1 MKKKLTGAVF
11 FLLAMLVNSRMYANG
26 PAAPYKSH
34 KEIPFLNVVPAVD
47 ISVKGNVSDKNGK
60 IPGVSV
66 LIEGTTKHAVTDEN
80 GNYTITA
87 PENAVLVFS
96 MTGYAK
102 QRIPVNNLVRI
113 DVVLIEEIRALDEI
127 VVKGYTSQKRANL
140 TSSIATVSG
149 EELQK
154 SLTSNITNSL
164 AGRVTGVLSTT
175 QSGRPGT
182 GAWIQIRGRSSVN
195 EPGPLILVDG
205 VVRNDFGNI
214 DANEVASISILKDA
228 SATAVYGARAVGG
241 VILVTTKRGQ
251 IGKPTITYTASV
263 GSESPTRYPDMMN
276 AYEYG
281 IARNQA
287 QRNAGFDPSNPSQA
301 SKFFTD
307 EQLEDFKTNST
318 DWFKETFKGS
328 STLNQHNISINGGT
342 EAVRY
347 FTSLGYTN
355 QTGMWDQYNFQRY
368 NLRSNV
374 DARITN
380 TLNIGLSIDARRAN
394 TNAAGLDA
402 YPIFMHA
409 IQASPV
415 YKPYNSSGKF
425 NYINGQPNPVAET
438 SQSGYDNNR
447 NESFGATMNFEQ
459 RLDVLTKGL
468 SLKGT
473 ASIIRNSTFQ
483 KIFNTPYLL
492 YKDNDEA
499 SLMNVNNLNKT
510 QLNQNI
516 NEEDQVTL
524 NASLNYTRQFAKHNV
539 SAVALYEQ
547 LENKGFVMGGLKRDF
562 VSDIKDELNASGQ
575 LEQSLSGTST
585 LGDARRSF
593 VGILN
598 YGYNN
603 RYLLEASARKDGSYR
618 FGKSR
623 RWGLFP
629 AVSAGWRISEEP
641 FFKETRA
648 FDFIDNLKLR
658 ASVGE
663 TGNDKISSFQFL
675 DSYTYMQGKYPG
687 IWPDFFPPVIENE
700 SQINLVSGVFPNYD
714 LTWEKLMSKNIG
726 LDAMLFNN
734 HLGIEAD
741 YFFRTTKDM
750 LRPRIL
756 SIPATFGRK
765 LPDENYA
772 EMKSKGIELTLSYRG
787 NVNSF
792 GYNFRFNVSY
802 ATNKLTKL
810 DVPEGIADY
819 QNSLGRPLNATVG
832 YLAMGLFQDQKEVD
846 EWVNQFGSKP
856 NVGDI
861 KYADVSGD
869 GEVTEGDQLQISD
882 NSGAPLVVYGF
893 SSNFRWKNF
902 DADIFFQGAAK
913 RDIMLGE
920 EAMVFFRAEVNNSFA
935 YLNDYWTPENP
946 GAKYPRP
953 SIDYSNNNSRG
964 STFWM
969 RNAAYLRLKS
979 VNIGYSFNNLVWMK
993 KRNMKLRIFAAAMN
1007 LLTWS
1012 PFKEFDPEL
1021 GDGTGRSYPQQ
1032 RNISLGVNFSF

>member
-1 MKKKLTGAVF
+1 MKKILIAAML
-11 FLLAMLVNSRMYANG
+11 FLLIALVNVQGFADNRA
-26 PAAPYKSH
+26 
-34 KEIPFLNVVPAVD
+34 ITAVAMAD
-47 ISVKGNVSDKNGK
+47 ITVKGNVADKSGK
-60 IPGVSV
+60 VPGVSIV
-66 LIEGTTKHAVTDEN
+66 IEGTSKHTITDEN

-87 PENAVLVFS
+87 PENAVLVFTA
-96 MTGYAK
+96 TGYAK
-102 QRIPVNNLVRI
+102 QRIPINNQLKI
-113 DVVLIEEIRALDEI
+113 DVILIEEIRGLDEV

-140 TSSIATVSG
+140 TSAISTVTG

-154 SLTSNITNSL
+154 TQTSNITNSL
-164 AGRVTGVLSTT
+164 AGRVSGVLATT

-195 EPGPLILVDG
+195 QPGPLILVDG
-205 VVRNDFGNI
+205 VVREDFGNI

-251 IGKPTITYTASV
+251 IGKPTVTYTVSY
-263 GSESPTRYPDMMN
+263 GSETPTKYPDMMN
-276 AYEYG
+276 AYQYG
-281 IARNQA
+281 VARNQA

-301 SKFFTD
+301 SKFFTN
-307 EQLEDFKTNST
+307 EQLEGFKTKST

-328 STLNQHNISINGGT
+328 SSLSQHNISVNGGT

-355 QTGMWDQYNFQRY
+355 QTGMWDQYNFKRFT
-368 NLRSNV
+368 LRSNV
-374 DARITN
+374 DARINN
-380 TLNIGLSIDARRAN
+380 TLNVGLSIDARREN

-409 IQASPV
+409 IQASPI
-415 YKPYNSSGKF
+415 YSPYNASGKF
-425 NYINGQPNPVAET
+425 NYLNGQPNPLAET
-438 SQSGYDNNR
+438 SQSGYDKGR
-447 NESFGATMNFEQ
+447 NESFGATMNAEQ
-459 RLDVLTKGL
+459 RLDMVTNGL

-473 ASIIRNSTFQ
+473 ASVIRNSTFH
-483 KIFNTPYLL
+483 KVFNTPYLV
-492 YKDNDEA
+492 YKDNGEA
-499 SLMNVNNLNKT
+499 SLINVNNLNKT
-510 QLNQNI
+510 QLDQNVSEGNQI
-516 NEEDQVTL
+516 TL
-524 NASLNYTRQFAKHNV
+524 NASLNYTRQFGKHNV

-547 LENKGFVMGGLKRDF
+547 LESKGYMMGGLKRDF
-562 VSDIKDELNASGQ
+562 VSNIKDELNASGQ

-585 LGDARRSF
+585 LADARRSF
-593 VGILN
+593 VGIFN

-603 RYLLEASARKDGSYR
+603 RYLLEASARRDGSYR
-618 FGKSR
+618 FGTSKK
-623 RWGLFP
+623 WGLFP
-629 AVSAGWRISEEP
+629 AVSAGWRISEES
-641 FFKETRA
+641 FFKKTKA
-648 FDFIDNLKLR
+648 FDFIDNLKIR
-658 ASVGE
+658 ASIGE
-663 TGNDKISSFQFL
+663 TGNDKIASFQFL
-675 DSYTYMQGKYPG
+675 DSYNYMQGKYPG

-700 SQINLVSGVFPNYD
+700 SQINLVSGVFPNYN
-714 LTWEKLMSKNIG
+714 LTWEKLIAKNIG

-734 HLGIEAD
+734 HLGVEAD

-756 SIPATFGRK
+756 SVPATFGRK

-772 EMKSKGIELTLSYRG
+772 EMESKGVELTLSYRG

-792 GYNFRFNVSY
+792 GYNFRFNFSY

-832 YLAMGLFQDQKEVD
+832 YLALGLFQSQKEVD
-846 EWVNQFGSKP
+846 DWVNQFGSKP
-856 NVGDI
+856 KVGDI
-861 KYADVSGD
+861 KYADLSGD
-869 GEVTEGDQLQISD
+869 GEVSEGDQMQISD
-882 NSGAPLVVYGF
+882 NSGAPLIVYGF

-946 GAKYPRP
+946 NAKYPRP
-953 SIDYSNNNSRG
+953 TIDYSNNNSRG

-979 VNIGYSFNNLVWMK
+979 VNIGYTFNNLAWMK
-993 KRNMKLRIFAAAMN
+993 QHNMKLRVFTSATN

-1032 RNISLGVNFSF
+1032 RNISIGANLSF